1 MSDYQ
6 IKMLT
11 LSKLI
16 SKNFFSEP
24 RSANVEKAASKIFGI
39 FEDQVKNKDDKDTMM
54 MMLKILVAEG
64 VLMYG
69 ARETR
74 TDQTKASA

>member
-24 RSANVEKAASKIFGI
+24 RSANVEKAASKVFDM
-39 FEDQVKNKDDKDTMM
+39 FEKEVKSKDDKDMM
-54 MMLKILVAEG
+54 MIMLKLLVAEG

-74 TDQTKASA
+74 IDQTKASA

>member
-1 MSDYQ
+1 MSDYKLQ
-6 IKMLT
+6 MLT

-24 RSANVEKAASKIFGI
+24 RSKKAEKEASKIFDI
-39 FEDQVKNKDDKDTMM
+39 FEDQVKNKDEKETMM

-64 VLMYG
+64 VLVYG
-69 ARETR
+69 ARETQI
-74 TDQTKASA
+74 DSTKASA